1 MNFRLNPNAAD
12 RRLLDE
18 SRRTRAMTWIMA
30 IMVFL
35 TVLAGALG
43 LGMFAATAQLDRD
56 LTGRL
61 TVQIVEPD
69 AQRRDSQTTATLAAL
84 RTLPGVTR
92 AQEADRARLAELL
105 KPWLGDAGLDPDLPM
120 PAMIDVDMRGANNA
134 AVASVEAAARRIA
147 PGARVDR
154 HAQWLSPVRT
164 FMTTMSWLSVGLML
178 LIATAT
184 AAVVLLAARSGLD
197 THRDTIEVLHMLGS
211 TDVQVA
217 RLFQRRIAFDTL
229 MGGLLGTAGAM
240 TLVWFLQSRMGALGS
255 EMLAGVA
262 LQQRDWF
269 LLLLLPLSFALLAT
283 VAARLAVLRALR
295 NRL

>member
-1 MNFRLNPNAAD
+1 MRLQLNPNAAD

-18 SRRTRAMTWIMA
+18 SRRTRAMSWIMA

-43 LGMFAATAQLDRD
+43 LGMFAATAQLDRE
-56 LTGRL
+56 LAGRL
-61 TVQIVEPD
+61 TVQIVEPNPQLRD
-69 AQRRDSQTTATLAAL
+69 AQAAAVLAEL
-84 RTLPGVTR
+84 RKLPGVTR
-92 AQEADRARLAELL
+92 AQEADRAHLAELL

-120 PAMIDVDMRGANNA
+120 PAMIDVDMRGGDS
-134 AVASVEAAARRIA
+134 ASVERAARRIA

-154 HAQWLSPVRT
+154 HAQWLSPVRS
-164 FMTTMSWLSVGLML
+164 FMTTMTWLAVGLML

-229 MGGLLGTAGAM
+229 VGGLGGTAAALA
-240 TLVWFLQSRMGALGS
+240 LVWFLQSRMDALGS
-255 EMLAGVA
+255 EMLSGVA

-269 LLLLLPLSFALLAT
+269 LLLLLPLGFALLAT
-283 VAARLAVLRALR
+283 VAARLAVLAALR
-295 NRL
+295 RKM